1 VLRNHV
7 VTLLRSFGNGVRR
20 EAAVPNRSGQELPMY
35 VPISV
40 ALVLVICLVALALFW
55 IMYRN
60 EKNKRQS

>member
-1 VLRNHV
+1 
-7 VTLLRSFGNGVRR
+7 
-20 EAAVPNRSGQELPMY
+20 MY

-55 IMYRN
+55 IIYRN